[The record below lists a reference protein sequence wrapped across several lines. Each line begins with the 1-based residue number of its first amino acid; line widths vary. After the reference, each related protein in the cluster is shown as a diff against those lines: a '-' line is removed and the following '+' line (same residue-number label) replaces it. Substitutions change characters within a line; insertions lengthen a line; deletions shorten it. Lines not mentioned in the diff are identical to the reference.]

1 MQKTEIGAQINQMEG
16 SLLLGV
22 RLVPNQ
28 YQCIKIE
35 NINLECKVDSLKEK
49 AAKEIK
55 AEKHCI
61 GVYID

>member
-1 MQKTEIGAQINQMEG
+1 MEG
-16 SLLLGV
+16 SLVLGV

-35 NINLECKVDSLKEK
+35 NVNLECKVDTLKEK

-55 AEKHCI
+55 AEKQCI
-61 GVYID
+61 GMLIR